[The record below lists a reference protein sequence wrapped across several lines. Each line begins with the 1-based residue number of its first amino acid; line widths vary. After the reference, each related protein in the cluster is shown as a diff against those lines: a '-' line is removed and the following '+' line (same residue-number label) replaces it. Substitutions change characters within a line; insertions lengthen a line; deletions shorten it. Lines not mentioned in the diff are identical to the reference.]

1 MIEGEIHP
9 LKTAPKSKKIGRGLK
24 RVALV
29 TIATTLPIAIGK
41 EKIPHHTSSGPEKI
55 IERNAPFDPRAPRFV
70 SHDELPSQI
79 ELGPDTLR
87 TNDTNVP
94 EQTVAIDT
102 VRSDIEKT
110 FTTNTEERVVPTLL
124 EKKQVEVSTDTLERY
139 IRDIVNEGLKNA
151 ENEVK
156 HDEKG
161 RVIKK
166 NVKTTLHS
174 LHITKQGDVLSC
186 DAVLNAK
193 KGLFLSFDIKVN
205 GTLFTNGNTLA
216 LSSPK
221 IHAYTEGIA
230 QQAEEQ
236 IMPVWDTIIPMLG
249 MRLMREHKSEGKS
262 TTTVGGSGLRYEF
275 TPKKE

>member
-9 LKTAPKSKKIGRGLK
+9 LKTAPKSKGIGRGLK
-24 RVALV
+24 RAALV

-41 EKIPHHTSSGPEKI
+41 EKIPHHTSSTSEKI
-55 IERNAPFDPRAPRFV
+55 IERNAQFDSRAPRLV
-70 SHDELPSQI
+70 PVDELPKQI

-87 TNDTNVP
+87 ANDTNVP
-94 EQTVAIDT
+94 QQTVAIDT
-102 VRSDIEKT
+102 VRSDLEKT
-110 FTTNTEERVVPTLL
+110 FTSSTRERAMPSLL
-124 EKKQVEVSTDTLERY
+124 EKKQVEIGTDTLERY

-156 HDEKG
+156 YDKKG

-186 DAVLNAK
+186 EAVLNAK
-193 KGLFLSFDIKVN
+193 KGFFLSFDIVVN
-205 GTLFTNGNTLA
+205 GELFNKGNTIA
-216 LSSPK
+216 LSNPMIS
-221 IHAYTEGIA
+221 AYTDGIA
-230 QQAEEQ
+230 QQAAEQ

-249 MRLMREHKSEGKS
+249 MRLMREHKSEGKP
-262 TTTVGGSGLRYEF
+262 TTTVGGSGLKYEF